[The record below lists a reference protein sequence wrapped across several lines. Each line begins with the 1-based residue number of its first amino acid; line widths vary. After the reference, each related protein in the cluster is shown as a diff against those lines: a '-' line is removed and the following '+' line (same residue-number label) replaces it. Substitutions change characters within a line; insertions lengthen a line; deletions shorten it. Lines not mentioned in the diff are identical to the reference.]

1 MTKIYFLIL
10 NILQSQNCWFFKCVP
25 FSFIKVINTFSFCIS
40 SFDITIYSNF
50 CFLKYSTKCVLCT
63 RLCAMTNLMYFL
75 SSGHFRYSLSNF
87 INRRI
92 EARRG
97 AGVENECAGSL
108 CAASPLSVWGC
119 MIACDSHPW
128 EETQGRALS
137 SVLHAASYTSFTR
150 LVPQKLMVNFL
161 QNESRTQPHPSKLQC
176 VSKKQIFYDSVIS
189 ENTSESK

>member
-1 MTKIYFLIL
+1 M
-10 NILQSQNCWFFKCVP
+10 
-25 FSFIKVINTFSFCIS
+25 INTFSFCIS

-97 AGVENECAGSL
+97 AGVENECACG
-108 CAASPLSVWGC
+108 LSVC
-119 MIACDSHPW
+119 CF
-128 EETQGRALS
+128 
-137 SVLHAASYTSFTR
+137 SFKC
-150 LVPQKLMVNFL
+150 LGM
-161 QNESRTQPHPSKLQC
+161 H
-176 VSKKQIFYDSVIS
+176 DSV
-189 ENTSESK
+189 